1 MSCERYPVAAVA
13 GSGLAVDLGTAD
25 LVPLTWTGPLEVL
38 EGQSLMEE
46 DHCCSRVSCGISLVV
61 VAVVAPAK
69 TACVGRRRR
78 KTFVHETGELQQA
91 CSVVVVVG
99 LTGSGMAVGV
109 TDWGC
114 CRVSMS
120 QPGVV
125 QTGRVSQR
133 LVLGWPV

>member
-1 MSCERYPVAAVA
+1 M
-13 GSGLAVDLGTAD
+13 
-25 LVPLTWTGPLEVL
+25 
-38 EGQSLMEE
+38 
-46 DHCCSRVSCGISLVV
+46 
-61 VAVVAPAK
+61 
-69 TACVGRRRR
+69 
-78 KTFVHETGELQQA
+78 FVHETGELQQA

-109 TDWGC
+109 TGWGC